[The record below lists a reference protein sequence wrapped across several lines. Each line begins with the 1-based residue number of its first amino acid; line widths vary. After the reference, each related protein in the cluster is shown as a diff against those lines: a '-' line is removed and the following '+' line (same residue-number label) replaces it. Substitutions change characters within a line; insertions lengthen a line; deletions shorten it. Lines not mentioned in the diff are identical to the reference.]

1 MFSLSM
7 EMSRL
12 TLDRTLPNPSRET
25 KFSGANE
32 RGQGN
37 IIFPCSADH
46 VQDWQP
52 YPVDPYSCYMCD
64 HTSILCSAD
73 HEQDWQPYP
82 VDPYSCLCHYY
93 CCCILFIL
101 LILLMLL
108 ILSILL
114 ILFILLLLLILLI
127 ILILLVLNT
136 INNIKYCMERTYV
149 FLLDDD

>member
-1 MFSLSM
+1 
-7 EMSRL
+7 MSRL

-82 VDPYSCLCHYY
+82 VDPYYSCLCHYY

-114 ILFILLLLLILLI
+114 ILFILLILLILLI